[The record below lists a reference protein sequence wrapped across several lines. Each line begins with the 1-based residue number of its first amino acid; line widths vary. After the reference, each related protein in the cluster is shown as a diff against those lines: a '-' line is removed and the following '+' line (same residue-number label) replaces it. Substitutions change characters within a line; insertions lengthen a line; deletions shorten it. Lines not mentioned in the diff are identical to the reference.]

1 MKKKKINN
9 KKGFFLNKYLGCS
22 VLNEFNLDVFGGI
35 DIFDI
40 WYYFFINELQGILR
54 KGFIKYYDY

>member
-9 KKGFFLNKYLGCS
+9 KKGFFLNKYLGCC

>member
-9 KKGFFLNKYLGCS
+9 KKGFFLNKYLGCY

>member
-1 MKKKKINN
+1 MKKIKLII
-9 KKGFFLNKYLGCS
+9 KKGFFLNKYLGCC

-40 WYYFFINELQGILR
+40 WYYFFIKWVIGY
-54 KGFIKYYDY
+54 IK